1 MLRKLSIGTKNQTI
15 LGAAFA
21 AALLTM
27 PAHAN
32 VLTNGSF
39 ETDVITFP
47 FYENYGPGC
56 SGNCGTSI
64 TGWTVTTNNVDL
76 VSTIGGWPAPAYDGK
91 QYLDLVGYGSTGG
104 VSQTFNTVSGQHYNI
119 SFAYGNNPGST
130 SFASAYVKVAGLNTL
145 FSADFSTTANIG
157 WRIFADSFLADS
169 TSTTL
174 YFNEFDGSN
183 NGGVL
188 LDAVNIAPTD
198 VTNVGNTPLPAT
210 WMMLLGGILAFAPFV
225 YRRSNRHARAL
236 ASV

>member
-1 MLRKLSIGTKNQTI
+1 MRKLLGTRNQAI
-15 LGAAFA
+15 VGAAFA
-21 AALLTM
+21 AALLAT

-47 FYENYGPGC
+47 FYENYGTGC
-56 SGNCGTSI
+56 SANCGTSI

-76 VSTIGGWPAPAYDGK
+76 VSTIGGWPAPAYQGN

-104 VSQTFNTVSGQHYNI
+104 ISQTFATAIGQRYNI

-130 SFASAYVKVAGLNTL
+130 SFASADVTVAGFSTL
-145 FSADFSTTANIG
+145 FSADFSTTSNIG
-157 WRIFADSFLADS
+157 WRIVSGSFLADS
-169 TSTTL
+169 ASTTIL
-174 YFNEFDGSN
+174 FNEVVGGN

-198 VTNVGNTPLPAT
+198 VTNINATPLPST
-210 WMMLLGGILAFAPFV
+210 WMMLLGGVLGFAPFV
-225 YRRSNRHARAL
+225 YRRSSRRARAL